1 MQGFLANHV
10 ATQTGPYFEK
20 SSSNFLED
28 LILVLVLSH
37 LTMAQV
43 DGKRVLESEKEKEA
57 EREREREGTKG
68 TRNVHECVCVWVGAW
83 HV

>member
-10 ATQTGPYFEK
+10 ATQMGPYFEK

-43 DGKRVLESEKEKEA
+43 DGKRVLESEKEKEKEA
-57 EREREREGTKG
+57 ERERRRERERGNKG
-68 TRNVHECVCVWVGAW
+68 DHKCA
-83 HV
+83 